1 MEIQR
6 LNKARRLNEWAQMVG
21 MCRNS
26 GMTVAAWCAKE
37 GLSPKTYYYRLRR
50 VCEAI
55 PETGRRHISGLSP
68 VSDESLLPNATHG
81 GQHEHEESALAPQGW
96 AVCERS
102 ETPPKESGLSIEIG
116 KCRVKVGGEVSSEQL
131 LTVCRVLMSLC

>member
-1 MEIQR
+1 MDIQR
-6 LNKARRLNEWAQMVG
+6 LNKAGRLNEWVG
-21 MCRNS
+21 MVSVCRNS

-55 PETGRRHISGLSP
+55 PETGKRHVSELLP
-68 VSDESLLPNATHG
+68 VGGGSLLPKATHG
-81 GQHEHEESALAPQGW
+81 GRHELEEGALVPQGW
-96 AVCERS
+96 AVCERRES
-102 ETPPKESGLSIEIG
+102 PPKESGISIEIG